1 DLRRLATVR
10 MSHEKEGQTL
20 QATALVHEAWLWLK
34 RSRQAFWQNRAH
46 FFSAAEEAMRRV
58 LIQNARRKAT
68 LKRGGKQERVDL
80 EETKIAAINPAEK
93 VLLIQEA
100 LERFQKE
107 DPEKARIVELKFFVG
122 LTSEEV
128 AERLGI
134 TVRTVERHW
143 AYAKARLFQTITH
156 D

>member
-1 DLRRLATVR
+1 MNETTGTNSRTAATGPHAAEDLLPLVYEALSRLATVR

-80 EETKIAAINPAEK
+80 EETKIAAINP
-93 VLLIQEA
+93 
-100 LERFQKE
+100 
-107 DPEKARIVELKFFVG
+107 
-122 LTSEEV
+122 
-128 AERLGI
+128 
-134 TVRTVERHW
+134 
-143 AYAKARLFQTITH
+143 
-156 D
+156 